1 MSKPITMPTIH
12 RFKYLK
18 KSLINNSSA
27 RVFGSHELFSSQ
39 ELCFSKATNLHLE
52 GDIRIV
58 LKQTVLEQIIYD
70 QI

>member
-1 MSKPITMPTIH
+1 
-12 RFKYLK
+12 
-18 KSLINNSSA
+18 
-27 RVFGSHELFSSQ
+27 VFGSHELFSSQ